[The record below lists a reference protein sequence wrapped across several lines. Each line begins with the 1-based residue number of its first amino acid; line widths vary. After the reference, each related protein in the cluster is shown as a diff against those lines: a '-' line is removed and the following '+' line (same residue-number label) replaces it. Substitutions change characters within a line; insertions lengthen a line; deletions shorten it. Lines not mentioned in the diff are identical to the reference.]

1 MRIDFLLREN
11 TFNLQ
16 RKNTFC
22 YSDPREKTEKCGLLL
37 VGSQKEAQILHVTM
51 KSWDKRVSRI
61 GNNGVMET
69 RTWGREEVWCLGTL
83 LTVSQCNPQKFPFH

>member
-16 RKNTFC
+16 RKSTYC
-22 YSDPREKTEKCGLLL
+22 CSDPCEKTEKCGPFL
-37 VGSQKEAQILHVTM
+37 VGSQKEARILHITGE
-51 KSWDKRVSRI
+51 SWDTGVRRV

-69 RTWGREEVWCLGTL
+69 RTWGKEVWCLGSL
-83 LTVSQCNPQKFPFH
+83 LTVSQYSPEKFPFH